1 MIKSQKL
8 IKFSKIKHG
17 FFNKSGGTSSGIY
30 KSLNCGIGSKD
41 KKKDVKRNLEIVRKK
56 ISLKSKKI
64 FLIKQTHSSKFIYL
78 DKKSKI
84 KNRSIFGDAIIS
96 EKKKI
101 PIGILTADCVPIL
114 IYDHHREMIAAIH
127 AGWRGAYKDIIKKV
141 IQFMIKMGCRPKNM
155 VAVIGPAISKKNYEV
170 KLAFKNKFIKKD
182 KKNIKFFNVRK
193 NKINFDLKAYIKN
206 QIKLNL
212 INKIDLINID
222 TFDQKNN
229 FFSAR
234 KSLKLKEDD
243 YGRNISVIMVN

>member
-1 MIKSQKL
+1 
-8 IKFSKIKHG
+8 
-17 FFNKSGGTSSGIY
+17 
-30 KSLNCGIGSKD
+30 
-41 KKKDVKRNLEIVRKK
+41 
-56 ISLKSKKI
+56 
-64 FLIKQTHSSKFIYL
+64 
-78 DKKSKI
+78 
-84 KNRSIFGDAIIS
+84 
-96 EKKKI
+96 
-101 PIGILTADCVPIL
+101 
-114 IYDHHREMIAAIH
+114 
-127 AGWRGAYKDIIKKV
+127 
-141 IQFMIKMGCRPKNM
+141 MIKMGCRPKNM
-155 VAVIGPAISKKNYEV
+155 VAAIGPAISKKNYEV

>member
-64 FLIKQTHSSKFIYL
+64 FLIKQNHSSKF
-78 DKKSKI
+78 
-84 KNRSIFGDAIIS
+84 IS